1 MNFKDAAPSSSS
13 PSSRASEEHSL
24 SIEDKAFLLAEDNQK
39 KFRACHRPLSLRN
52 ISLVLN
58 FVFFIAGLSVW
69 AHAHYL
75 LCSFSCDGSI
85 KEDHFE
91 PDLVYDTKITFQPHA
106 YMGGPPSNETDEMWQ
121 RISPPGDGIVEVL
134 NEATENLPASLPAPN
149 NDETHKVYGISMFHQ
164 LHCLNFLRFAYW
176 PERIP
181 EMPADEVGY
190 LQDHCLDY
198 IRQAIQCN
206 GDVTFEPLTEAGI
219 NGMGAIHRC
228 RNFDKIFTWGYRHRS
243 DKIKGSGYTAGKV
256 THIPGHRNHL
266 GTDEEDEE
274 GKSDGHHD

>member
-1 MNFKDAAPSSSS
+1 MVS
-13 PSSRASEEHSL
+13 
-24 SIEDKAFLLAEDNQK
+24 
-39 KFRACHRPLSLRN
+39 KFRARHRPLSLRN

-58 FVFFIAGLSVW
+58 LAFFIAGLSVW

-75 LCSFSCDGSI
+75 LRSFSCEGSV
-85 KEDHFE
+85 KEDRFE
-91 PDLVYDTKITFQPHA
+91 PD
-106 YMGGPPSNETDEMWQ
+106 
-121 RISPPGDGIVEVL
+121 PGDGIVEVP

-149 NDETHKVYGISMFHQ
+149 NNETHKVYGISMFHQ

-176 PERIP
+176 PERIT
-181 EMPADEVGY
+181 EMPPDEVGY
-190 LQDHCLDY
+190 HRDHCLDY

-256 THIPGHRNHL
+256 THTPGHRNHL